1 MAYNY
6 CHNISESNSLVLQYF
21 RKLGNYG
28 GNWFGTSNS
37 VAGEASDIQWNLV
50 AGEIDNDFCD
60 LVESTLGSDIP
71 KFKDPSTQCYY
82 DFNHLA
88 ATLQSNIHVFIDTEN
103 EGLDTFIDLFSG
115 WMGDLTT
122 FAKDI
127 ETYVEKN
134 KNIMYQEY
142 ANNNLFAPDT
152 SFSMEDYIAD
162 IDGINLAR
170 SLLSNS
176 SMKIT
181 DLFYNY
187 FMNTEYGGTYSSER
201 TQLWITRVYG
211 NYSSFKNQSDYLN
224 QNVEPVSTFRLLL
237 NKTTVS
243 DEAFTAAH
251 TAFNNYVY
259 SCLD

>member
-1 MAYNY
+1 
-6 CHNISESNSLVLQYF
+6 
-21 RKLGNYG
+21 
-28 GNWFGTSNS
+28 
-37 VAGEASDIQWNLV
+37 
-50 AGEIDNDFCD
+50 
-60 LVESTLGSDIP
+60 
-71 KFKDPSTQCYY
+71 
-82 DFNHLA
+82 
-88 ATLQSNIHVFIDTEN
+88 
-103 EGLDTFIDLFSG
+103 
-115 WMGDLTT
+115 
-122 FAKDI
+122 
-127 ETYVEKN
+127 
-134 KNIMYQEY
+134 MYQEY

-251 TAFNNYVY
+251 TAFNNNEY
-259 SCLD
+259 

>member
-1 MAYNY
+1 M
-6 CHNISESNSLVLQYF
+6 
-21 RKLGNYG
+21 
-28 GNWFGTSNS
+28 
-37 VAGEASDIQWNLV
+37 

-71 KFKDPSTQCYY
+71 KFKDSSTQCYY

-88 ATLQSNIHVFIDTEN
+88 ATLQSNIHVLLIPKMKDWILLLTY
-103 EGLDTFIDLFSG
+103 LVVG
-115 WMGDLTT
+115 WEIFTT

-187 FMNTEYGGTYSSER
+187 FMNTEYGEPIHLKER
-201 TQLWITRVYG
+201 NYG
-211 NYSSFKNQSDYLN
+211 
-224 QNVEPVSTFRLLL
+224 
-237 NKTTVS
+237 
-243 DEAFTAAH
+243 
-251 TAFNNYVY
+251 
-259 SCLD
+259 

>member
-1 MAYNY
+1 M
-6 CHNISESNSLVLQYF
+6 
-21 RKLGNYG
+21 
-28 GNWFGTSNS
+28 
-37 VAGEASDIQWNLV
+37 
-50 AGEIDNDFCD
+50 
-60 LVESTLGSDIP
+60 GSDIP

-162 IDGINLAR
+162 IDGINLA
-170 SLLSNS
+170 
-176 SMKIT
+176 
-181 DLFYNY
+181 
-187 FMNTEYGGTYSSER
+187 
-201 TQLWITRVYG
+201 
-211 NYSSFKNQSDYLN
+211 
-224 QNVEPVSTFRLLL
+224 
-237 NKTTVS
+237 
-243 DEAFTAAH
+243 
-251 TAFNNYVY
+251 
-259 SCLD
+259 